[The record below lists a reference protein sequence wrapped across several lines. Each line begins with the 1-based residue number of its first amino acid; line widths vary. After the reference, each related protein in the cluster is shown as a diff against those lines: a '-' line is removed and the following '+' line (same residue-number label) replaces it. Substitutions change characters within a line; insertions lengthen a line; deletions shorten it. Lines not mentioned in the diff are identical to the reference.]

1 MREIGA
7 KVAVFMVA
15 GGMLMLLGAQAQAA
29 PLTLDLTGTVTS
41 ATGTWTSEVGNP
53 VAASLTIDLDAA
65 NASDSRS
72 VDDPAEIPFSEWAF
86 PFPAYSGTFS
96 GALGP
101 ATDRITVKT
110 HDNVDL
116 AIWGPIFGLSTG
128 VFDALS
134 VTTHSV
140 LVACPPPLISDPLF
154 GCIDGNG
161 DPAGGPEISGTS
173 FEVFLVGAPD
183 WFTDGTLP
191 SEIPNLAELT
201 GAFGLAES
209 WSGGVNVASAEIE
222 YTTLIPEPSTALLV
236 GIGLLGLGVAGNPRP

>member
-1 MREIGA
+1 MRNLF
-7 KVAVFMVA
+7 VAIALVLMVS
-15 GGMLMLLGAQAQAA
+15 GMLTLLGGQAQAA
-29 PLTLDLTGTVTS
+29 PLTLDLTGSVTS
-41 ATGTWTSEVGNP
+41 ATGTWASEIGNP

-72 VDDPAEIPFSEWAF
+72 VAGPGEIPFSEWAF

-116 AIWGPIFGLSTG
+116 AIWGPFFGLSTG

-140 LVACPPPLISDPLF
+140 TVHCPLPLINDPLF
-154 GCIDGNG
+154 GCIDENG

-173 FEVFLVGAPD
+173 FEVFLIGAPD

-191 SEIPNLAELT
+191 SEIPSLAELT
-201 GAFGLAES
+201 GVFGLTES
-209 WSGGVNVASAEIE
+209 WSGGDHVASAEIE
-222 YTTLIPEPSTALLV
+222 YTTLIPEPSTALL
-236 GIGLLGLGVAGNPRP
+236 LGLGLVGLAARRRV